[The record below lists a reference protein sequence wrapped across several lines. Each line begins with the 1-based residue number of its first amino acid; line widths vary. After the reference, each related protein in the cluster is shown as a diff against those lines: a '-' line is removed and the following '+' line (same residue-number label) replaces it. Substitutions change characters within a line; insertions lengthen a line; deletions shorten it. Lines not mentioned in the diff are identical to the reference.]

1 EIAMTRGTAAVG
13 SLLIAALAAV
23 SVAVAQQDDDDD
35 DDDAALGGVVMSAPV
50 SLEKGFAASSGEGVP
65 ISGKFEIDKDA
76 AQLSVYTAKND
87 AYAEVIVDHRT
98 GRVAKVIPI
107 VDGNDLVSAKEQM
120 EVMRH
125 AGLTL
130 EQVTASALKSSP
142 GYRAVSVTPG
152 GKDGKADAPPV
163 AKIVLTNGRE
173 WKTVYEPLESGE
185 KL

>member
-1 EIAMTRGTAAVG
+1 MTRASVAVG

-35 DDDAALGGVVMSAPV
+35 DDAVLGGVVMSAPI
-50 SLEKGFAASSGEGVP
+50 SLGQRFAASSGAGVP
-65 ISGKFEIDKDA
+65 VSGKFEIEKEA
-76 AQLSVYTAKND
+76 AQLSVYTARND
-87 AYAEVIVDHRT
+87 AYAEVIIDHRT

-107 VDGNDLVSAKEQM
+107 VDGNDLASAKEQM

-125 AGLTL
+125 AGLSL

-152 GKDGKADAPPV
+152 REDAGAPPL

-185 KL
+185 KP

>member
-1 EIAMTRGTAAVG
+1 MTRASIAVG
-13 SLLIAALAAV
+13 SFLIAALAAV
-23 SVAVAQQDDDDD
+23 PVVFAQQDDDD
-35 DDDAALGGVVMSAPV
+35 DDDAALGAVVMSAQV
-50 SLEKGFAASSGEGVP
+50 SLGQGFAASSGEGVP
-65 ISGKFEIDKDA
+65 ISGKFEIEEEG
-76 AQLSVYTAKND
+76 AQLSVYTARND

-125 AGLTL
+125 AGLSL
-130 EQVTASALKSSP
+130 EQVTASALKTSP

-152 GKDGKADAPPV
+152 RKDASADATPV

-173 WKTVYEPLESGE
+173 WKTVYEVLESGD

>member
-1 EIAMTRGTAAVG
+1 
-13 SLLIAALAAV
+13 
-23 SVAVAQQDDDDD
+23 
-35 DDDAALGGVVMSAPV
+35 
-50 SLEKGFAASSGEGVP
+50 
-65 ISGKFEIDKDA
+65 
-76 AQLSVYTAKND
+76 
-87 AYAEVIVDHRT
+87 
-98 GRVAKVIPI
+98 VIPI
-107 VDGNDLVSAKEQM
+107 VDGNGLASAREQM

-152 GKDGKADAPPV
+152 RKDARAAAPPL

-173 WKTVYEPLESGE
+173 WKTVYQPLESGE